1 MSRAS
6 RTVRSSRLR
15 KYGCMIGPEPANSF
29 LSCWLESAVSELWSS
44 GRVRLLRCESNR
56 WLRMEGC
63 GLDGLRIDFSNSLS
77 RFAFLLDRS
86 AILLHLSFRQS
97 RANLSTSHF
106 RHTPITMDTTH
117 QENENGMMQRRAK
130 VRHGQWLALAAFTTV
145 TLVAMRSRF
154 ENDLQDEKK
163 PVKWAISAACV
174 VLFASTLSTVYHFV
188 MPSKFVGTVWEGGM
202 VRCLVRACVAPRFL
216 LAK

>member
-1 MSRAS
+1 ME
-6 RTVRSSRLR
+6 L
-15 KYGCMIGPEPANSF
+15 KDGCDDG
-29 LSCWLESAVSELWSS
+29 L
-44 GRVRLLRCESNR
+44 
-56 WLRMEGC
+56 C
-63 GLDGLRIDFSNSLS
+63 GLDGLRIEFCEQPRAVRIS
-77 RFAFLLDRS
+77 DRS
-86 AILLHLSFRQS
+86 AILLHLSFRQIP
-97 RANLSTSHF
+97 ANLSTSHF
-106 RHTPITMDTTH
+106 LHTPITMDSTH
-117 QENENGMMQRRAK
+117 QENENGRMQRRAK

-163 PVKWAISAACV
+163 PVKWAMSAACV

-202 VRCLVRACVAPRFL
+202 VRCLEKRACVAPRFL